1 VARPRRERRSS
12 GLIRVPFVQLCH
24 LEIEGESGPRRAF
37 IVNINILGAYV
48 ADEDPP
54 PVGERLRCRFRT
66 PGNDL
71 EVVVDAIVVWIN
83 GQQQHPVHSLP
94 RGFGLEFKDVPPES
108 LGRLKGIVRDY
119 VSRQPARR

>member
-1 VARPRRERRSS
+1 MAKPRRERRSS

-24 LEIEGESGPRRAF
+24 LEIEGEGARRAF
-37 IVNINILGAYV
+37 LVNINILGAYV